1 MRNQI
6 LGLIFSFSLLPA
18 AVLAMP
24 ICPPMGKSKVAM
36 DHRRMNDALYL
47 PAVELFDSYYYH
59 NKVDLSQNRDLS
71 AEERAQIIKDFRN
84 LGHKIKGIASTINDM
99 TARLS
104 QTMSDLR
111 KASDTEKTVEK
122 RQNSIQ
128 KHVPMFLEA
137 CDEAL
142 IHVEAILIGA
152 EGTLSVEAFNA
163 SMKELWMAMADI
175 KQVFNL
181 GHMRTP

>member
-1 MRNQI
+1 
-6 LGLIFSFSLLPA
+6 
-18 AVLAMP
+18 
-24 ICPPMGKSKVAM
+24 
-36 DHRRMNDALYL
+36 
-47 PAVELFDSYYYH
+47 
-59 NKVDLSQNRDLS
+59 
-71 AEERAQIIKDFRN
+71 
-84 LGHKIKGIASTINDM
+84 M